1 VLIML
6 TVLVLVC
13 SMSVTPDYLRNCD
26 RNNAVRVMQLP
37 EQIASPSM
45 CAMRGE
51 AYIAGTTIGQ
61 QLAEDERVKVL
72 CIKSGNLP
80 THME

>member
-26 RNNAVRVMQLP
+26 RNNAVQVMQLP

-61 QLAEDERVKVL
+61 QLA
-72 CIKSGNLP
+72 
-80 THME
+80 